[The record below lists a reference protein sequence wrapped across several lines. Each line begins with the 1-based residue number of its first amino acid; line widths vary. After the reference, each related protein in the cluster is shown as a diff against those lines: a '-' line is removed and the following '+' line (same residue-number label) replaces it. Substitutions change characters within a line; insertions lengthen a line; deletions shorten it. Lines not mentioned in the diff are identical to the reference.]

1 MKTRDQF
8 FQELFNRPPTP
19 EEQHH
24 FDRLGSLMSLAQDD
38 SMWYV
43 ILVNEFY
50 DNRLKSRLNDIEAV
64 SNSAAKAALVKI
76 GEAVE
81 EKAEEIAAVKNQGFL
96 WRSWGMMMSM
106 VVLLGAICVNAGYVM
121 GSGKYPFWL
130 APENTLFERVSKIAG
145 YFLNV
150 PSGWILLLGSSPFL
164 LKSFFESASIIKRNS
179 RLGITE
185 KKGRLVMKA
194 IGSFISLIA
203 IVYITLATF

>member
-121 GSGKYPFWL
+121 GRGKYPFWL
-130 APENTLFERVSKIAG
+130 APENTLSKIAG

-150 PSGWILLLGSSPFL
+150 PSGWILLFGSSPFL

>member
-81 EKAEEIAAVKNQGFL
+81 EKAEEIAVIKNQGFF

-130 APENTLFERVSKIAG
+130 APENTLSKIAG

-164 LKSFFESASIIKRNS
+164 LKSFFESVSALKRNS
-179 RLGITE
+179 RLGINK
-185 KKGRLVMKA
+185 KKGGLAMKA

-203 IVYITLATF
+203 IAYITIATF

>member
-50 DNRLKSRLNDIEAV
+50 DNRLKNRLNDIEAV

-81 EKAEEIAAVKNQGFL
+81 EKAEEIAVIKNQGFL

-106 VVLLGAICVNAGYVM
+106 IVLLGAICVNAGYVM

-130 APENTLFERVSKIAG
+130 APENTLSKIVG

>member
-19 EEQHH
+19 EEQHQ

-50 DNRLKSRLNDIEAV
+50 DNRLKSRLNDVEAA

-81 EKAEEIAAVKNQGFL
+81 EKAEEIAVMKNQGFL

-130 APENTLFERVSKIAG
+130 APENTLSKIAG

-164 LKSFFESASIIKRNS
+164 LKSFFESVSALKRNS
-179 RLGITE
+179 RLGINK
-185 KKGRLVMKA
+185 KKGGLAMKA

-203 IVYITLATF
+203 IAYITIATF

>member
-19 EEQHH
+19 EEQHL

-81 EKAEEIAAVKNQGFL
+81 EKAEEIAVIKNQGFL

-130 APENTLFERVSKIAG
+130 APEKTLSKIAG

-179 RLGITE
+179 RLGINK
-185 KKGRLVMKA
+185 KKGGLAMKA

-203 IVYITLATF
+203 IAYITIATF

>member
-50 DNRLKSRLNDIEAV
+50 DNRLKNRLNDIEAV

-81 EKAEEIAAVKNQGFL
+81 EKAEEIAAMKNQGFL

-130 APENTLFERVSKIAG
+130 APENTLSKIAG

-164 LKSFFESASIIKRNS
+164 LKSFFESVSALKRNS
-179 RLGITE
+179 RLGINK
-185 KKGRLVMKA
+185 KKGGLAMKA

-203 IVYITLATF
+203 IAYITIATF

>member
-50 DNRLKSRLNDIEAV
+50 DNRLKSRLNDVEAA

-81 EKAEEIAAVKNQGFL
+81 EKAEEIAVMKNQGFL

-130 APENTLFERVSKIAG
+130 APENTLSKIAG

-164 LKSFFESASIIKRNS
+164 LKSFFESVSALKRNS
-179 RLGITE
+179 RLGINK
-185 KKGRLVMKA
+185 KKGGLAMKA

-203 IVYITLATF
+203 IAYITIATF

>member
-50 DNRLKSRLNDIEAV
+50 DNRLKNRLNDIEAV

-81 EKAEEIAAVKNQGFL
+81 EKAEEIAAMKNQGFL

-121 GSGKYPFWL
+121 GSGKYPFRL
-130 APENTLFERVSKIAG
+130 APENTLSKIAG

-164 LKSFFESASIIKRNS
+164 LKSFFESVSALKRNS
-179 RLGITE
+179 RLGINK
-185 KKGRLVMKA
+185 KKGGLAMKA

-203 IVYITLATF
+203 IAYITIATF

>member
-50 DNRLKSRLNDIEAV
+50 DNRLKSRLNDVEAA

-81 EKAEEIAAVKNQGFL
+81 EKAEEIAAMKNQGFL
-96 WRSWGMMMSM
+96 WRSWGVMMSM

-130 APENTLFERVSKIAG
+130 APENTLSKIAG

-164 LKSFFESASIIKRNS
+164 LKSFFESVSALKRNS
-179 RLGITE
+179 RLGINK
-185 KKGRLVMKA
+185 KKGGLAMKA

-203 IVYITLATF
+203 IAYITIATF

>member
-50 DNRLKSRLNDIEAV
+50 DNRLKSRLNDVEAA

-81 EKAEEIAAVKNQGFL
+81 EKAEEIAAMKNQGFL
-96 WRSWGMMMSM
+96 WRSWGVMMSM

-130 APENTLFERVSKIAG
+130 APENTLSKIAG

-164 LKSFFESASIIKRNS
+164 LKNFFESASALKRNS
-179 RLGITE
+179 RLGINK

-203 IVYITLATF
+203 IAYITIATF

>member
-50 DNRLKSRLNDIEAV
+50 DNRLKSRLNDVEAA

-81 EKAEEIAAVKNQGFL
+81 EKAEEIAAMKNQGFL

-106 VVLLGAICVNAGYVM
+106 IVLLGAICVNAGYVM

-130 APENTLFERVSKIAG
+130 APENTLSKIAG
-145 YFLNV
+145 YLFNV

-164 LKSFFESASIIKRNS
+164 LKSFFESVSALKRNS
-179 RLGITE
+179 RLGINK
-185 KKGRLVMKA
+185 KKGGLVMKA

-203 IVYITLATF
+203 IAYITIATF

>member
-81 EKAEEIAAVKNQGFL
+81 EKAEEIAVIKNQGFF

-130 APENTLFERVSKIAG
+130 APENTLSKIAG

>member
-130 APENTLFERVSKIAG
+130 APENTLSKIAG

-164 LKSFFESASIIKRNS
+164 LKSFFESASVIKRNS

-185 KKGRLVMKA
+185 KKGRLVMKT
-194 IGSFISLIA
+194 IGSFISFIA

>member
-81 EKAEEIAAVKNQGFL
+81 EKAEKIAVIKNQGFL

-130 APENTLFERVSKIAG
+130 APENTLSKIAG

-203 IVYITLATF
+203 IVYITLAIF

>member
-1 MKTRDQF
+1 MTRDQF

-76 GEAVE
+76 GETVE
-81 EKAEEIAAVKNQGFL
+81 EKTEKIAAIKKQGFL

-106 VVLLGAICVNAGYVM
+106 VVMLGAICVNAGYVM

-130 APENTLFERVSKIAG
+130 SPEDTISKIAG

-150 PSGWILLLGSSPFL
+150 PSGWILLFGSSPFL
-164 LKSFFESASIIKRNS
+164 LKSFFESASALKRNS
-179 RLGITE
+179 RLGISE
-185 KKGRLVMKA
+185 GKGLLLLKSIGALVSFAA
-194 IGSFISLIA
+194 ITYLVLSSF
-203 IVYITLATF
+203 

>member
-130 APENTLFERVSKIAG
+130 VPENTLFERVSKIAG

>member
-8 FQELFNRPPTP
+8 FQELFNRPPTS

-24 FDRLGSLMSLAQDD
+24 FDRLGSLMNLAQDD

-81 EKAEEIAAVKNQGFL
+81 EKAEEIAVIKNRGFL

-130 APENTLFERVSKIAG
+130 DPENTLSKIAG

-164 LKSFFESASIIKRNS
+164 LKSFFESASAIKRNS

-185 KKGRLVMKA
+185 KKGGLVMKT

-203 IVYITLATF
+203 IAYITLATF

>member
-81 EKAEEIAAVKNQGFL
+81 EKAEEIAAVKKQGFL

-121 GSGKYPFWL
+121 GNGKYPFWL
-130 APENTLFERVSKIAG
+130 APENTLSKIAG

-203 IVYITLATF
+203 IVYITLAIF

>member
-50 DNRLKSRLNDIEAV
+50 DNRLKSRLNDIEAA

-81 EKAEEIAAVKNQGFL
+81 EKAEEIAVMKNQGFL

-130 APENTLFERVSKIAG
+130 APENTLSKIAG

>member
-1 MKTRDQF
+1 M
-8 FQELFNRPPTP
+8 
-19 EEQHH
+19 
-24 FDRLGSLMSLAQDD
+24 
-38 SMWYV
+38 
-43 ILVNEFY
+43 
-50 DNRLKSRLNDIEAV
+50 
-64 SNSAAKAALVKI
+64 VKI

-81 EKAEEIAAVKNQGFL
+81 EKAEEIAVIKNQGFL

-106 VVLLGAICVNAGYVM
+106 IVLLGAICVNAGYVM

-130 APENTLFERVSKIAG
+130 APENTLSKIVG

>member
-81 EKAEEIAAVKNQGFL
+81 EKAEEIAVIKNQGFL

-130 APENTLFERVSKIAG
+130 APENTLSKIAG

>member
-50 DNRLKSRLNDIEAV
+50 DNRLKSRLNDVEAA

-81 EKAEEIAAVKNQGFL
+81 EKAEEIAAMKNQGFL

-130 APENTLFERVSKIAG
+130 APENTLSKIAG

-164 LKSFFESASIIKRNS
+164 LKSFFIPQS
-179 RLGITE
+179 
-185 KKGRLVMKA
+185 
-194 IGSFISLIA
+194 SL
-203 IVYITLATF
+203 TFRTKIHLDPTSSSQRTP

>member
-50 DNRLKSRLNDIEAV
+50 DNRLKSRLNDVEAA

-81 EKAEEIAAVKNQGFL
+81 EKAEEIAAMKNQGFL

-130 APENTLFERVSKIAG
+130 APENTLSKIAG

-164 LKSFFESASIIKRNS
+164 LKSFFESVSALKRNS
-179 RLGITE
+179 RLGINK
-185 KKGRLVMKA
+185 KKGGLAMKA

-203 IVYITLATF
+203 IAYITIATF

>member
-50 DNRLKSRLNDIEAV
+50 DNRLKSRLNDVEAA

-81 EKAEEIAAVKNQGFL
+81 EKAEEIAAMKNQGFL

-106 VVLLGAICVNAGYVM
+106 IVLLGAICVNAGYVM

-130 APENTLFERVSKIAG
+130 APENTLSKIAG

-164 LKSFFESASIIKRNS
+164 LKSFFESVSALKRNS
-179 RLGITE
+179 RLGINK
-185 KKGRLVMKA
+185 KKGGLAMKA

-203 IVYITLATF
+203 IAYITIATF